1 MISQQ
6 KTLNVGV
13 VGIGRMGQRHAIN
26 IQRLVPRANLLCA
39 CSPAEVDLV
48 WAREHLIPHGVEVF
62 SSFEEMI
69 ETPGL
74 EAVIVASSTELH
86 MQHTLAAL
94 DRGIHVLCEKPV
106 CRSIS
111 ELNALCERV
120 DANPKTKVMV
130 AFCRRF
136 DESYQDAYE
145 KVQAG
150 VIGKP
155 FIFRSHG
162 CEKLDDSPFFRQYLR
177 NSGGIYFDSAIHDID
192 LSLMFL
198 GENSTPKSV
207 SATGT
212 TSFFTQLAEAGD
224 ADNAVG
230 VCEFWDGKIAH
241 FYHSRTFAH
250 GYDNATEIIGTSG
263 KLSINM
269 TPRRN
274 RVEICDSAGVKTE
287 PTPSWYDRYISAF
300 VIEANAWVEAILDE
314 KPMPIPLRSVVTS
327 LVIAKALQESLKT
340 GQRIEFTREGQR
352 KVVTSNL

>member
-1 MISQQ
+1 
-6 KTLNVGV
+6 
-13 VGIGRMGQRHAIN
+13 
-26 IQRLVPRANLLCA
+26 
-39 CSPAEVDLV
+39 
-48 WAREHLIPHGVEVF
+48 
-62 SSFEEMI
+62 
-69 ETPGL
+69 
-74 EAVIVASSTELH
+74 
-86 MQHTLAAL
+86 
-94 DRGIHVLCEKPV
+94 
-106 CRSIS
+106 
-111 ELNALCERV
+111 
-120 DANPKTKVMV
+120 MV

-162 CEKLDDSPFFRQYLR
+162 CEKLDDSPFFRQYLK
-177 NSGGIYFDSAIHDID
+177 NSGGIYIDSAIHDID

-269 TPRRN
+269 TPRHN
-274 RVEICDSAGVKTE
+274 RVEICDSAGVKIE

-300 VIEANAWVEAILDE
+300 VVEANAWVEAILDE

-340 GQRIEFTREGQR
+340 GRRIEFTREGQR
-352 KVVTSNL
+352 KVLISNL